1 MLRGVGAFMRHY
13 PLLSIIGVYS
23 GLYVLGQHI
32 YVKVFGKH
40 AKTYEFGDATAL
52 TIQSA
57 SKALAAFIGRA
68 SLGDYQFGDV
78 SKASLER
85 LETAFKAARGQE
97 TRREVGLEAMV
108 VSFFQQA
115 ACLLQRCL
123 DRGFLDD
130 GEAEAGAEGDNELG
144 ARVRVALAAA
154 VLLST
159 ACRSI
164 DDDVARE
171 QAELVLAS
179 GDGVITKRNVPET
192 LQGCLALTMEAK
204 QFLSDS
210 RPSAEERA
218 RLCEAVVR
226 AGATGAA
233 DVEPVA
239 AALLRAAA
247 ALRANLKSVFESN
260 MDDVFIAVVEDRFGA
275 FDDEEGFS
283 EQFLPALRR

>member
-1 MLRGVGAFMRHY
+1 M
-13 PLLSIIGVYS
+13 
-23 GLYVLGQHI
+23 
-32 YVKVFGKH
+32 
-40 AKTYEFGDATAL
+40 
-52 TIQSA
+52 
-57 SKALAAFIGRA
+57 
-68 SLGDYQFGDV
+68 
-78 SKASLER
+78 
-85 LETAFKAARGQE
+85 
-97 TRREVGLEAMV
+97 
-108 VSFFQQA
+108 
-115 ACLLQRCL
+115 
-123 DRGFLDD
+123 
-130 GEAEAGAEGDNELG
+130 
-144 ARVRVALAAA
+144 
-154 VLLST
+154 LLST

-204 QFLSDS
+204 RCLRDS